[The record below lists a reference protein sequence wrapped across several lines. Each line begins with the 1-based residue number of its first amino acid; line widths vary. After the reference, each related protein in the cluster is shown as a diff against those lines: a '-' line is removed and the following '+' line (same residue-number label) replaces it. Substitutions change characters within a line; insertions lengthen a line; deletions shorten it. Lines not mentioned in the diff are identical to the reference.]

1 MGFGSYTLLQPNHP
15 IMMQAGGSPK
25 LYDCPD
31 CVELTRYC
39 FTIDLHIICLS
50 RVLQTF
56 ITKPIVSQLFPT
68 KPCFTAVSNQ
78 MPFCFLSADNSIQIF
93 HSSHHIT
100 FFFTA
105 TAQPNT
111 PLLAKEL
118 STTWLLVVLTRPVF
132 FIRDI

>member
-100 FFFTA
+100 FFFHS
-105 TAQPNT
+105 NS
-111 PLLAKEL
+111 
-118 STTWLLVVLTRPVF
+118 STKHTLTSQGVINHMALGCTHPPCF
-132 FIRDI
+132 LY